1 MFLNLFGNGFY
12 ATAKR
17 QREDGNGM
25 DYRPTLQVTSRDL
38 GNEVEV
44 RVRDNGVGVSP
55 EVRRKLFTPFFTT
68 KPTGEGT
75 GLGLSIS
82 YDIVVQQHG
91 GTITSTAAPASSRSS
106 SSGCHAPR
114 CGPASPRSPS
124 ERGHDGKH
132 LDRR

>member
-1 MFLNLFGNGFY
+1 M
-12 ATAKR
+12 
-17 QREDGNGM
+17 
-25 DYRPTLQVTSRDL
+25 TSRDL
-38 GNEVEV
+38 GEQVEV
-44 RVRDNGVGVSP
+44 RVRDNGVGNTP

-91 GTITSTAAPASSRSS
+91 GTITSMAAPASSQEFVIRL
-106 SSGCHAPR
+106 PR
-114 CGPASPRSPS
+114 AGLPVRKPPVAW